1 MAERNGYG
9 KIFLLLTCC
18 AIMCLCSGCLSALVF
33 NFSGSSDA
41 DEPNKESS
49 EFYLSLPKEQIV
61 TEMKLPKP
69 MDPQEIK
76 AFVEKNI
83 SAALGVPVEAVLP
96 EPGKNEKALSP
107 AVRLVVYR
115 FSGANRH
122 EMAELASDLAL
133 IVIGTLGILEVG
145 DPFVLPFAIYTH
157 IIAYGGERYV
167 TVFFDAQD
175 RKVFAYGC
183 NVLNGEIAR
192 PPRDNDGFAVAWFTH
207 AEKTSY
213 LLPGKKTS
221 IPDQYYLMD
230 GTLFVR
236 ETEKSEAEDANSKP

>member
-1 MAERNGYG
+1 MADRKGYG
-9 KIFLLLTCC
+9 KIFLLLICC
-18 AIMCLCSGCLSALVF
+18 ATMCLCNGCLSAVVF
-33 NFSGSSDA
+33 HISGSNDA

-49 EFYLSLPKEQIV
+49 EFYRKLPKEQIV

-69 MDPQEIK
+69 MDPPEIK

-96 EPGKNEKALSP
+96 KPGKNEEALSP

-115 FSGANRH
+115 FPGANRH
-122 EMAELASDLAL
+122 EMVEVGSLFAF
-133 IVIGTLGILEVG
+133 IVVGTLGILEVG
-145 DPFVLPFAIYTH
+145 DPVVLPFAIYSH
-157 IIAYGGERYV
+157 IKAYGGERYV

-192 PPRDNDGFAVAWFTH
+192 PPKNSGIDIAWFTH

>member
-192 PPRDNDGFAVAWFTH
+192 PPKNSGFDVAWFTH

>member
-1 MAERNGYG
+1 MAERKGYG
-9 KIFLLLTCC
+9 KIFLLLICC
-18 AIMCLCSGCLSALVF
+18 ATMCLCNGCLSAVVF
-33 NFSGSSDA
+33 HISGSNDA

-49 EFYLSLPKEQIV
+49 EFYRKLPKEQIV

-69 MDPQEIK
+69 MDPPEIK

-96 EPGKNEKALSP
+96 KPGKNEEALSP

-115 FSGANRH
+115 FPGANRH
-122 EMAELASDLAL
+122 EMVEVGSLFAF
-133 IVIGTLGILEVG
+133 IVVGTLGILEVG
-145 DPFVLPFAIYTH
+145 DPVVLPFAIYSH
-157 IIAYGGERYV
+157 IKAYGGERYV

-192 PPRDNDGFAVAWFTH
+192 PPKNCGIDIAWFTH

>member
-1 MAERNGYG
+1 MAERKGYG
-9 KIFLLLTCC
+9 KIFLLLICC
-18 AIMCLCSGCLSALVF
+18 ATMCLCNGCLSAVVF
-33 NFSGSSDA
+33 HISGSNDA

-49 EFYLSLPKEQIV
+49 EFYRKLPKEQIV

-69 MDPQEIK
+69 MDPPEIK

-96 EPGKNEKALSP
+96 KPGKNEEALSP

-115 FSGANRH
+115 FPGANRH
-122 EMAELASDLAL
+122 EMVEVGSLFAFL
-133 IVIGTLGILEVG
+133 VIGTLGILEVG
-145 DPFVLPFAIYTH
+145 DPVVLPFTIYTH
-157 IIAYGGERYV
+157 IKAYGGERYV

-175 RKVFAYGC
+175 RKDFAYGC

-192 PPRDNDGFAVAWFTH
+192 PPKNSGIDIAWFTH

>member
-9 KIFLLLTCC
+9 KFFLLLACC
-18 AIMCLCSGCLSALVF
+18 AAMCLCSGCLSAFVF

-41 DEPNKESS
+41 DKPNKEST

-96 EPGKNEKALSP
+96 EPGKNEEALSP

-122 EMAELASDLAL
+122 EMVELGSDLAL
-133 IVIGTLGILEVG
+133 IVIGTWGILEVG

-192 PPRDNDGFAVAWFTH
+192 PPKNCGLDITWFTH

-236 ETEKSEAEDANSKP
+236 EIEKSEAEDANSKP

>member
-1 MAERNGYG
+1 MAERKEYG
-9 KIFLLLTCC
+9 KFLLLLACC
-18 AIMCLCSGCLSALVF
+18 AAMCLCSGCLSAAVF
-33 NFSGSSDA
+33 HISGSSDA

-49 EFYLSLPKEQIV
+49 EFYLSLSKAQIV
-61 TEMKLPKP
+61 TEMKLPQP
-69 MDPQEIK
+69 MEPQEIK

-96 EPGKNEKALSP
+96 EPGKNEEALSP

-122 EMAELASDLAL
+122 EMVELASDLAL
-133 IVIGTLGILEVG
+133 IVVATWGILEVG
-145 DPFVLPFAIYTH
+145 DPVVLPFAIYTH
-157 IIAYGGERYV
+157 IKAYGGERYV

-192 PPRDNDGFAVAWFTH
+192 PPKNCGFAVAWFTH

-213 LLPGKKTS
+213 LLPGKKTA
-221 IPDQYYLMD
+221 IPDQYYQMD

-236 ETEKSEAEDANSKP
+236 ETEKSDTADANSKP

>member
-9 KIFLLLTCC
+9 KIFLLLACC
-18 AIMCLCSGCLSALVF
+18 AAMCLCSGCLSAAVF
-33 NFSGSSDA
+33 HISGSSDA
-41 DEPNKESS
+41 DKPNKEST
-49 EFYLSLPKEQIV
+49 EFYRDLPKEQIV

-76 AFVEKNI
+76 AFVEKNV

-96 EPGKNEKALSP
+96 EPGKNEEALSP

-115 FSGANRH
+115 FPGANRH
-122 EMAELASDLAL
+122 EMVEVGSLFAFV
-133 IVIGTLGILEVG
+133 VIGTLGILEVG
-145 DPFVLPFAIYTH
+145 DPVVLPFAIYTH
-157 IIAYGGERYV
+157 IKAYGGERYV

-192 PPRDNDGFAVAWFTH
+192 PPKNSGFDIAWFTH

-221 IPDQYYLMD
+221 IPDRYYQMD

>member
-1 MAERNGYG
+1 MAERKGCG
-9 KIFLLLTCC
+9 KFFLLLICC
-18 AIMCLCSGCLSALVF
+18 TVLCLCNGCLSAAVF
-33 NFSGSSDA
+33 HISGSNDA

-49 EFYLSLPKEQIV
+49 RFYRKLPKEQIV

-76 AFVEKNI
+76 AFVEKNV

-96 EPGKNEKALSP
+96 EPGKNEEALSP

-122 EMAELASDLAL
+122 EMVEVGSLFAFM
-133 IVIGTLGILEVG
+133 VIGTLGILEVG
-145 DPFVLPFAIYTH
+145 DPVVLPFAIYSH
-157 IIAYGGERYV
+157 IKAYGGERYV

-192 PPRDNDGFAVAWFTH
+192 PPKNCDFATAWFTH
-207 AEKTSY
+207 AENTSY

-221 IPDQYYLMD
+221 IPDQYYLID

-236 ETEKSEAEDANSKP
+236 KTEKIEAEDTNSKP

>member
-1 MAERNGYG
+1 MAERKGYG
-9 KIFLLLTCC
+9 KIFLLLICC
-18 AIMCLCSGCLSALVF
+18 VAMCLCSGCLSSFVF
-33 NFSGSSDA
+33 NFSGSNDA

-49 EFYLSLPKEQIV
+49 EFYLSLPKAQIV
-61 TEMKLPKP
+61 TEMKLTKP

-83 SAALGVPVEAVLP
+83 SAALGVPVNAVLP
-96 EPGKNEKALSP
+96 KPGKNEEALSP

-115 FSGANRH
+115 FSGANSH
-122 EMAELASDLAL
+122 EMVEIAADLAL
-133 IVIGTLGILEVG
+133 IVIGTWGILEVG
-145 DPFVLPFAIYTH
+145 DPFILPFAIYAH
-157 IIAYGGERYV
+157 IKAYGGERYV

-192 PPRDNDGFAVAWFTH
+192 PPRNNGGFATTWFTH
-207 AEKTSY
+207 AENTSY
-213 LLPGKKTS
+213 LLPEKKTS

>member
-1 MAERNGYG
+1 MAERKEYG
-9 KIFLLLTCC
+9 KFLLLLACC
-18 AIMCLCSGCLSALVF
+18 AVLCLCSGCLSAAVF
-33 NFSGSSDA
+33 HVSGSSDA

-49 EFYLSLPKEQIV
+49 EFYRELPEEQIV
-61 TEMKLPKP
+61 TEMKLPQP
-69 MDPQEIK
+69 MEPQEIK

-96 EPGKNEKALSP
+96 EPGKNEEALSP

-122 EMAELASDLAL
+122 EMVEVGSLFAFL
-133 IVIGTLGILEVG
+133 VIGTLGVLEVG
-145 DPFVLPFAIYTH
+145 DPFILPFAIYTH

-192 PPRDNDGFAVAWFTH
+192 PPKDCGFAVAWFTH

-221 IPDQYYLMD
+221 IPDQYYQMD

-236 ETEKSEAEDANSKP
+236 ETEKSDTADANSKP

>member
-1 MAERNGYG
+1 MAERKEYG
-9 KIFLLLTCC
+9 KFLLLLACC
-18 AIMCLCSGCLSALVF
+18 AAMCLCSGCLSAAVF
-33 NFSGSSDA
+33 HISGSSDA

-49 EFYLSLPKEQIV
+49 EFYLSLSKAQIV
-61 TEMKLPKP
+61 TEMKLPQP
-69 MDPQEIK
+69 MEPQEIK

-96 EPGKNEKALSP
+96 EPGKNEEALSP

-122 EMAELASDLAL
+122 EMAELASDLVL
-133 IVIGTLGILEVG
+133 IVIGTWGILEVG

-192 PPRDNDGFAVAWFTH
+192 PPRDNDGFAITWFTH

-221 IPDQYYLMD
+221 IPDQYYQMD

-236 ETEKSEAEDANSKP
+236 ETEKSDTADANSKP

>member
-1 MAERNGYG
+1 MAERKGYG
-9 KIFLLLTCC
+9 KIFLLLICC
-18 AIMCLCSGCLSALVF
+18 ATMCLCNGCLSAVVF
-33 NFSGSSDA
+33 HISGSNDA

-49 EFYLSLPKEQIV
+49 EFYRKLPKEQIV

-76 AFVEKNI
+76 AFVEKNV
-83 SAALGVPVEAVLP
+83 SAALGLPVEAVLP
-96 EPGKNEKALSP
+96 EPGKNEEALSP

-115 FSGANRH
+115 FPGANRH
-122 EMAELASDLAL
+122 EMVEVGSLFAF
-133 IVIGTLGILEVG
+133 IVVGTWGILEVG
-145 DPFVLPFAIYTH
+145 DPVVLPFAIYSH
-157 IIAYGGERYV
+157 IKAYGGERYV

-192 PPRDNDGFAVAWFTH
+192 PPKNCGIDIAWFTH

>member
-1 MAERNGYG
+1 MVERNGYR
-9 KIFLLLTCC
+9 KFFLLLICC
-18 AIMCLCSGCLSALVF
+18 ATMCLCNGCLSAFVF

-49 EFYLSLPKEQIV
+49 EFYRKLPKEQIV

-69 MDPQEIK
+69 MDPPEIK

-96 EPGKNEKALSP
+96 EPGKNEDALSP

-133 IVIGTLGILEVG
+133 IVIGTWGILEVG
-145 DPFVLPFAIYTH
+145 DPVVLPLAIYSH
-157 IIAYGGERYV
+157 IKAYGGERYV

-192 PPRDNDGFAVAWFTH
+192 PPRDSDGFAVTWFTH

-221 IPDQYYLMD
+221 IPDRYYQMD

>member
-1 MAERNGYG
+1 MVERNGYG
-9 KIFLLLTCC
+9 KIFLLLACC
-18 AIMCLCSGCLSALVF
+18 AVLCLCNSCLSAAVF
-33 NFSGSSDA
+33 HISGSNDA
-41 DEPNKESS
+41 DEPNKEST

-83 SAALGVPVEAVLP
+83 SAALGVPVNAVLP
-96 EPGKNEKALSP
+96 KPGKNEEALSP
-107 AVRLVVYR
+107 AVRLVVSR

-122 EMAELASDLAL
+122 EMVEVGSLFAFV
-133 IVIGTLGILEVG
+133 VIGTLGILEVG
-145 DPFVLPFAIYTH
+145 DPVILPFVIYSH
-157 IIAYGGERYV
+157 IKAYGGERYV

-192 PPRDNDGFAVAWFTH
+192 PPKNCGFDVAWFSH
-207 AEKTSY
+207 AENTSY
-213 LLPGKKTS
+213 LLPGKKIS

>member
-9 KIFLLLTCC
+9 KFFLLLVCC
-18 AIMCLCSGCLSALVF
+18 AVLCLCSGCLSAAVF
-33 NFSGSSDA
+33 HFSGSNDA

-49 EFYLSLPKEQIV
+49 EFYLSLSKEQIV
-61 TEMKLPKP
+61 TEMKLPQP
-69 MDPQEIK
+69 MEPQEIK
-76 AFVEKNI
+76 AFVEKNV
-83 SAALGVPVEAVLP
+83 SAALGVPVNAVLP
-96 EPGKNEKALSP
+96 KPGKNEEALSP

-115 FSGANRH
+115 FPGANRH
-122 EMAELASDLAL
+122 EMVELASDLAL
-133 IVIGTLGILEVG
+133 IVVATWGILEVG
-145 DPFVLPFAIYTH
+145 DPVVLPFAIYTH
-157 IIAYGGERYV
+157 IKAYGGERYV

-192 PPRDNDGFAVAWFTH
+192 PPKNCGFAVAWFTH

-213 LLPGKKTS
+213 LLPGKKTA
-221 IPDQYYLMD
+221 IPDQYYQMD

-236 ETEKSEAEDANSKP
+236 ETEKSDTADANSKP

>member
-1 MAERNGYG
+1 MAERKEYG
-9 KIFLLLTCC
+9 KFLLLLACC
-18 AIMCLCSGCLSALVF
+18 AAMCLCSGCLSAAVF
-33 NFSGSSDA
+33 HFSGSSDA

-49 EFYLSLPKEQIV
+49 EFYRELPGEQIV
-61 TEMKLPKP
+61 TEMKLPQP
-69 MDPQEIK
+69 MEPQEIK
-76 AFVEKNI
+76 AFVEKNV

-96 EPGKNEKALSP
+96 EPGKNEEALSP

-115 FSGANRH
+115 FPGANRH
-122 EMAELASDLAL
+122 EMVELASDLVL
-133 IVIGTLGILEVG
+133 IVIGTWGILEVG

-192 PPRDNDGFAVAWFTH
+192 PPRDNDGFATTWFTH
-207 AEKTSY
+207 AENTSY

>member
-1 MAERNGYG
+1 MAERKGYG
-9 KIFLLLTCC
+9 KIFLLLICC
-18 AIMCLCSGCLSALVF
+18 ATMCLCNGCLSAVVF
-33 NFSGSSDA
+33 HISGSNDA

-49 EFYLSLPKEQIV
+49 EFYRKLPKEQIV

-69 MDPQEIK
+69 MDPPEIK

-96 EPGKNEKALSP
+96 KPGKNEEALSP

-115 FSGANRH
+115 FPGANRH
-122 EMAELASDLAL
+122 EMVEVGSLFAF
-133 IVIGTLGILEVG
+133 IVVGTLGILEVG
-145 DPFVLPFAIYTH
+145 DPVVLPFAIYSH
-157 IIAYGGERYV
+157 IKAYGGERYV

-192 PPRDNDGFAVAWFTH
+192 PPKNSGIDIAWFTH

>member
-9 KIFLLLTCC
+9 KFFLLLICC
-18 AIMCLCSGCLSALVF
+18 AAMCLCSGCLSAAVF
-33 NFSGSSDA
+33 HISGSNDA
-41 DEPNKESS
+41 DEPNKEST

-76 AFVEKNI
+76 AFVEKNVC
-83 SAALGVPVEAVLP
+83 AALGVPVEAVLP
-96 EPGKNEKALSP
+96 EPGKNEEALSP

-122 EMAELASDLAL
+122 EMVEVGSLFAFL
-133 IVIGTLGILEVG
+133 VIGTLGVLEVG
-145 DPFVLPFAIYTH
+145 DPVVLPFAIYTH
-157 IIAYGGERYV
+157 VVAYGGERYV

-192 PPRDNDGFAVAWFTH
+192 PPRNNGGFAAPWFTH
-207 AEKTSY
+207 AENTSY

-221 IPDQYYLMD
+221 IPDQYYLID